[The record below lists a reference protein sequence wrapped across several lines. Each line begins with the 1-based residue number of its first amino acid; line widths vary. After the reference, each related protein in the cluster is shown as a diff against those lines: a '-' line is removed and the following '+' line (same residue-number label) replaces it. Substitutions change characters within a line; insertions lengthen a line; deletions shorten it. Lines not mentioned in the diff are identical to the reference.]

1 MGPATITI
9 TRFLHWHLSPM
20 LAALGQGR
28 WAIHAALGPSSR
40 KSWPHQRWWGGR
52 GIQPDPPLA
61 HHDLCCPP
69 QPAAGNRTCWGEAN
83 INTSLGSHSSH
94 GTAWADGSPR
104 YCEDFNTPSETS
116 PCWTADPSLS
126 QSKALVIV
134 SPKEILFLYYF
145 YSVLFLSSCPK
156 FNKTTSKSLQVLASI
171 EEPRRTVWKKQRKT
185 TEVMTREE
193 FS

>member
-52 GIQPDPPLA
+52 GIQQDPPLA

-69 QPAAGNRTCWGEAN
+69 QPAAGNRTCWGRP
-83 INTSLGSHSSH
+83 TLTHLWGLTPVMGLLGQMAVQ
-94 GTAWADGSPR
+94 GI
-104 YCEDFNTPSETS
+104 EDFNTPSETS
-116 PCWTADPSLS
+116 HCWTADPSLS
-126 QSKALVIV
+126 QSQALVIV

-156 FNKTTSKSLQVLASI
+156 FNKTTSESLQVLASI

-185 TEVMTREE
+185 TKVMTREE